1 MTVEQYNAA
10 LLDEKFNNDRA
21 RIKQHETHMKEQ
33 DAEIKDLREL
43 TVEIAALTKQH
54 ETRLGQQE
62 ERLSSI
68 EKKPSKIMDA
78 ITSAAISA
86 IVAFIMGI
94 LLK

>member
-1 MTVEQYNAA
+1 MEQYNAA
-10 LLDEKFNNDRA
+10 LLDEKFSNDRQH
-21 RIKQHETHMKEQ
+21 IKQHEEHMKEQ

-54 ETRLGQQE
+54 ETRLGNQE
-62 ERLSSI
+62 KRLTAI

-78 ITSAAISA
+78 ITSATISA